1 MTVIIILIVLGILLF
16 VIEFLLVPGVTI
28 AGIGGLILTVFGVY
42 KAFNDFGS
50 QEGIWVLIGTIML
63 SVFVI
68 VMSLRTR
75 TWSRLMLKTNVEGT
89 VDKDLTEEQVKVG
102 DQGIA
107 VTRLAPMGKVRIK
120 DLVREAKSI
129 EGYVDENVAIEVVFI
144 EGTRISVKSQKSK
157 VESQKA
163 ENRK

>member
-50 QEGIWVLIGTIML
+50 SVGVWVLIGTILL

-68 VMSLRTR
+68 AMSLRAR
-75 TWSRLMLKTNVEGT
+75 TWNRLMLKTNVDST
-89 VDKDLTEEQVKVG
+89 VDKDLTEDQVKTG
-102 DQGIA
+102 DRGKTL
-107 VTRLAPMGKVRIK
+107 TRLAPMGKILIN

-129 EGYVDENVAIEVVFI
+129 EGFIDEHSEIEIVSI
-144 EGTRISVKSQKSK
+144 EGTRINVRPVAS
-157 VESQKA
+157 E
-163 ENRK
+163 